1 MLIPM
6 KGLFMC
12 RRLPPGVLSLQADC
26 VENCCNKM
34 IRGNHSMMAVFME
47 IQSKKQEELIK
58 EATKRQ
64 EQAML
69 NPDQLLPAL
78 GAPDSVSQK

>member
-1 MLIPM
+1 
-6 KGLFMC
+6 MC
-12 RRLPPGVLSLQADC
+12 RILCSGFWSLQADC

-47 IQSKKQEELIK
+47 VQSRKQEEMFK

-64 EQAML
+64 EQAMM
-69 NPDQLLPAL
+69 NDGQQISAL
-78 GAPDSVSQK
+78 STPDSVSQK